1 MCRGPPPHAWGV
13 HAQPQGLWEQHG
25 AAQHPAGPRCCYK
38 PERLA
43 APPWTTGRPRLC
55 HRGCP
60 EGTVCLPGVHP
71 TSAWL
76 GFITGK
82 WGCSAGDAPR
92 GLRSGLRFGMCAHPW
107 SLPLPLHPRGRE
119 AGVGVVRGE
128 GPAPRGAWW
137 WAAPAGARAR
147 GCVLPAGS
155 EMVRVT
161 PCHQRRGRGLR
172 GVTLPCW
179 QAQLPWFPHDG
190 AGTNAVC
197 PFSCSSST
205 QGRGRGDPLVP
216 LAPWFSPP
224 NIPSCW

>member
-1 MCRGPPPHAWGV
+1 MCRGPPHAWGV
-13 HAQPQGLWEQHG
+13 HAQPRGLWEQHG

-92 GLRSGLRFGMCAHPW
+92 GLRSGLRFAVCAHPW

-128 GPAPRGAWW
+128 GPAPRGAW
-137 WAAPAGARAR
+137 R
-147 GCVLPAGS
+147 GGQHL
-155 EMVRVT
+155 
-161 PCHQRRGRGLR
+161 
-172 GVTLPCW
+172 
-179 QAQLPWFPHDG
+179 
-190 AGTNAVC
+190 
-197 PFSCSSST
+197 
-205 QGRGRGDPLVP
+205 LVP
-216 LAPWFSPP
+216 EHAAVSCQQVQKWFGSPP
-224 NIPSCW
+224 ATKGGDGGFVG